1 MENFICKS
9 EKKKKNYHWGGHS
22 LQSEVIHK
30 TRTPDLPGNTIR
42 PVEFIATDLNE
53 AAWDKGVGAMMSR
66 LHSDL
71 EIGS

>member
-9 EKKKKNYHWGGHS
+9 EFFFFYHLRGYF
-22 LQSEVIHK
+22 LQSKVIYK

-42 PVEFIATDLNE
+42 PVELSTTDLHE
-53 AAWDKGVGAMMSR
+53 AARDKGVRSMMSR